1 MGSAVVQQLTAA
13 PNKYVEWTVQPPS
26 QFPDGPSQ
34 VVAALL
40 DEQTWVAVTS
50 KFEQLHPSI
59 FLLDYDLGFT
69 QLMEVLAIALLAPLL
84 RRILYIMVQK
94 Q

>member
-1 MGSAVVQQLTAA
+1 MGSAVVQQLTAV

-26 QFPDGPSQ
+26 QFPDGQSQ

-50 KFEQLHPSI
+50 KFEQPSI
-59 FLLDYDLGFT
+59 SAHSFLT
-69 QLMEVLAIALLAPLL
+69 MTWVLLS
-84 RRILYIMVQK
+84 
-94 Q
+94 